1 LQMQELA
8 RYRDQSNPLNDTI
21 HKAGRPRLCS
31 ILYTAI
37 AAPTSI
43 GRIRNDFGHSKEKW
57 PFFHPGALEMMYLYI
72 MASSTRAWKDV
83 FKHVIVHCNIAPLS
97 AGE

>member
-1 LQMQELA
+1 MILHLLSFLRTIVLMSVWFSSLFLQMQELA

-43 GRIRNDFGHSKEKW
+43 GRIRNDFGHSKEK
-57 PFFHPGALEMMYLYI
+57 
-72 MASSTRAWKDV
+72 
-83 FKHVIVHCNIAPLS
+83 
-97 AGE
+97 